1 MFTDGSNFGE
11 ALGMGPH
18 EAMPSLLGDFYNEPD
33 NVTRGLS
40 LYDAVDLSSQFGDS
54 SQFGL
59 GFCGEQG
66 FWHHGDVHLVDKQFA
81 GDIKD
86 PWTAPA
92 NDCRAAPGVSRFQD
106 GDEAPPTPDDDLWQF
121 EKTSFEVTDASAAHI
136 GNLML
141 EFFDTQVAALITKVN
156 RRKFTIKVEAR
167 LDGLSCATKIR
178 IYRQALGQ
186 YKVEMQR
193 RRGDIIAFQRLYKWT
208 SDHFRS
214 CMNADGMSHPVVQSV
229 HARDFLFVPS
239 DVCDADS
246 QASVAPLLDL
256 AHIDNPPLQAE
267 AVEGL
272 LQAANDAH
280 LAAQLCTPEAFSV
293 LQNLLHIVCFSIVEP
308 LARLLCTLAR
318 LPDAEGNF
326 QNQQLLQCMIDK
338 VWSDTATKA
347 ASEQLAQVVHH
358 ALTQHAAK
366 LSPTTNRALSFALTE
381 KLRDGAPYFAVEMS
395 PSHHL
400 ETVNYLQESLHM
412 LQACC

>member
-1 MFTDGSNFGE
+1 MFTDGSIFGE
-11 ALGMGPH
+11 ALGMGPD

-66 FWHHGDVHLVDKQFA
+66 FFHQGDVHLFDKQFA
-81 GDIKD
+81 GGIQD

-92 NDCRAAPGVSRFQD
+92 NDCRAAPCVSRFQD
-106 GDEAPPTPDDDLWQF
+106 GDEALPTPDEGFWQF
-121 EKTSFEVTDASAAHI
+121 EKTSFEVTDASAAQI
-136 GNLML
+136 GNCLL
-141 EFFDTQVAALITKVN
+141 EFFDAQVAALITKVN

-167 LDGLSCATKIR
+167 LDGLSCMTKIR
-178 IYRQALGQ
+178 IHRLALGQ

-208 SDHFRS
+208 SEHFCS
-214 CMNADGMSHPVVQSV
+214 SMNSDAIHPAMPSV
-229 HARDFLFVPS
+229 HARETLFAPCEVS
-239 DVCDADS
+239 DADP
-246 QASVAPLLDL
+246 QASVAPLLDM

-267 AVEGL
+267 AVEGM

-293 LQNLLHIVCFSIVEP
+293 LQNLLQIVCFSIVEP
-308 LARLLCTLAR
+308 LARLLCTLAQM
-318 LPDAEGNF
+318 PAAESNF
-326 QNQQLLQCMIDK
+326 QDQQLLQCMIDK
-338 VWSDTATKA
+338 VWSDAATKA

-381 KLRDGAPYFAVEMS
+381 KLRDGAPDFAVEMS
-395 PSHHL
+395 PTHHL
-400 ETVNYLQESLHM
+400 ETVHYLQESLHM